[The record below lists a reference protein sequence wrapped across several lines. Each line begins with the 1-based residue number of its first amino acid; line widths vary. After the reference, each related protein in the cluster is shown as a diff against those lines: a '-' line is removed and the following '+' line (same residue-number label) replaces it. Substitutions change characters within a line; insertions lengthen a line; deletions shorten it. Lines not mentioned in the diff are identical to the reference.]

1 MRYVLITEDVVNGKI
16 PPLYFGRDG
25 KVYYTTPKNGMDNNV
40 DYLGTISRDDDE
52 GGRRFSQ
59 TN

>member
-25 KVYYTTPKNGMDNNV
+25 KVYYTTPKNGMDSNV
-40 DYLGTISRDDDE
+40 DY
-52 GGRRFSQ
+52 
-59 TN
+59 